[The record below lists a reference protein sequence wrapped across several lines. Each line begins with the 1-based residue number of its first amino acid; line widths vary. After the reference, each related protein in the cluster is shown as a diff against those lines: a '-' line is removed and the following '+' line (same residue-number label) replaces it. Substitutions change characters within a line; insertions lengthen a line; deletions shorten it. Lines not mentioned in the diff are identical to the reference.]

1 MEALV
6 LLGLFFFL
14 LGSFAEGPSG
24 AARRTRR
31 LDPGSRNDFGGRFR

>member
-6 LLGLFFFL
+6 FLGLFFL
-14 LGSFAEGPSG
+14 LVGSFAESPSD
-24 AARRTRR
+24 ASRRTRR